1 MSAKFLGFWT
11 PSFPLSTFH
20 ATYQY
25 CLSATFGDF
34 STPLPSPL
42 HTDADVLYEFSVT
55 VYHHWLAHLYNIVAR
70 TQTRKT
76 PTRIDRASNHG
87 GSRER
92 KCVWKFDTSILVLRK
107 YDTKSDLLD
116 G

>member
-1 MSAKFLGFWT
+1 MACYQNPLGI
-11 PSFPLSTFH
+11 FPNF
-20 ATYQY
+20 
-25 CLSATFGDF
+25 FDF
-34 STPLPSPL
+34 QLHCAL